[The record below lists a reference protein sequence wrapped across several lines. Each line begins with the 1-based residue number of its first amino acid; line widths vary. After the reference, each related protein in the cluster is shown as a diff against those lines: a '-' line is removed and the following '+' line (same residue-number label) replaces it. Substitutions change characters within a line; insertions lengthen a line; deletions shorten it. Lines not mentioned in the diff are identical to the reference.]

1 MELFNF
7 VEIITTIKSTITNC
21 SKQISA
27 LYLQHYIIYIQGVPK
42 TREFSI
48 VIPNSKSHYIIMSA
62 RVYLMKTVRL

>member
-42 TREFSI
+42 TREFSDELDI
-48 VIPNSKSHYIIMSA
+48 VLVMI
-62 RVYLMKTVRL
+62 